1 MTAGVRLPSAFALS
15 AGARVEPFGCNLSVW
30 CAEVWK
36 IKVRETQ
43 GRGSRPRSLP
53 PAPIT
58 SHPRSHP
65 WKLILFPAKGKIC
78 PVRAWVPLPKCQR
91 APDDL
96 KHASHKGTKIYA
108 SDRRWNAECLF
119 TRRVVSGPH
128 SGLGT
133 LQVPRNRPE
142 IRTLKFLPQATH
154 ILVGHTSM
162 SMQTPQEIDI
172 MTKM

>member
-1 MTAGVRLPSAFALS
+1 MEL
-15 AGARVEPFGCNLSVW
+15 FGCNLSVW
-30 CAEVWK
+30 FAEVWK

-43 GRGSRPRSLP
+43 GRGSPPRSLL
-53 PAPIT
+53 PAPIV

-65 WKLILFPAKGKIC
+65 WKLILLPAKGKVY
-78 PVRAWVPLPKCQR
+78 PVRAWVPIPKCQC

-96 KHASHKGTKIYA
+96 KHASN
-108 SDRRWNAECLF
+108 RRWSAECLF
-119 TRRVVSGPH
+119 IHPMVSGTY

-133 LQVPRNRPE
+133 LRVSSNRPA

-154 ILVGHTSM
+154 ILVGHALI
-162 SMQTPQEIDI
+162 SMQNPQETEI